1 MLNYMQKPVL
11 FFHSSC
17 HHFWKQGELLS
28 SRWVP
33 LLTDGLGSPGLH
45 STHLWGSVGFFTAD
59 SLPSLPFILDYSSI
73 FFPPQISVCQPLYML
88 TFQSFWS
95 WGTPRV
101 KTKQAHNAS
110 DNLLRVLSFQQT
122 HPGFM
127 DVVISSNMFP
137 FLPRYWWEDNV
148 AWMYFHIKVWWDNFC
163 CLHNVKVC
171 KQKLKKLGMIS
182 K

>member
-1 MLNYMQKPVL
+1 MFNYMQKPVL

-17 HHFWKQGELLS
+17 HHFWKQRELLS
-28 SRWVP
+28 RCWVP
-33 LLTDGLGSPGLH
+33 LLTDGVGSPGFH

-59 SLPSLPFILDYSSI
+59 SLPSLPFIFDYSPI

-110 DNLLRVLSFQQT
+110 DHLLRVLSFQQT
-122 HPGFM
+122 HPGFI
-127 DVVISSNMFP
+127 DAVISSNMFAFSP
-137 FLPRYWWEDNV
+137 HVIIGGKIMSLGCTSILKFGETIFTLYI
-148 AWMYFHIKVWWDNFC
+148 MYRFVSRNSR
-163 CLHNVKVC
+163 N
-171 KQKLKKLGMIS
+171 
-182 K
+182 